1 MNNRLV
7 NGRAT
12 VFIIIGILFSVP
24 SALSLAADVQLLGD
38 SGSQVIAVSEQ
49 REQLLAEYSQDE
61 SLTLDQRIAA
71 TVNLGMYY
79 GPNSIIAVARASRS
93 EFPQMRLAAI
103 QAAEQWQGR
112 AKWDVVAPMLNDVD
126 RDVEAQA
133 VRTLV
138 VLWPQLAGEY
148 LERLSP
154 AIEKHLSLLAND
166 LNGNLERAWIYTLQ
180 NKHREAESIYSDLF
194 EFHKQPRVAIAYA
207 EYLKSIDDDERA
219 QAILKQTLLESPN
232 SAILKQTLLESPNS
246 AMLHYSL
253 GLSYLRSSESAMA
266 LSHLKE
272 AYELEPTS
280 GSYGYIYAT
289 VVRETDAETAISVYR
304 TIYQNHAQPTYL
316 YALCETLLSSGKDAD
331 ECLTELEVVAP
342 QDVVSKLKKIYLP
355 N

>member
-103 QAAEQWQGR
+103 QAAEQWQGK

-154 AIEKHLSLLAND
+154 ATEKHLSLLAND

-180 NKHREAESIYSDLF
+180 NKHREAESIYSVLF
-194 EFHKQPRVAIAYA
+194 ESHKQPRVAIAYA

-219 QAILKQTLLESPN
+219 QAILKQTLLESP
-232 SAILKQTLLESPNS
+232 TS

-266 LSHLKE
+266 LGHLKE

-304 TIYQNHAQPTYL
+304 TIYKNHAQPTYL